1 MKKNIRTRVI
11 LLAFAVLVSILFFL
25 PSMPWYSA
33 FPDWWKKYLPSK
45 GITLGLDLQG
55 GIYLI
60 LEVEEDKAVENLTER
75 TANYM
80 KTDLDGEK
88 LSVQSVKRTSP
99 TEISIQYPESG
110 PKKEDI
116 LKAIEAGFPS
126 FSLKEE
132 KPGEL
137 VFVLGEAEI
146 KRIKDNATTQALETI
161 RNRID
166 QFGVAEP
173 LIQRQG
179 TNQIVIQLPGV
190 KDPQRAKRLVGE
202 TAQLEFK
209 LVDDAS
215 PIAAQLPFSVFSGQE
230 ENVVKEFQSKLPEG
244 DEILFEKV
252 VNKESNQ
259 VTKRPYLVKKRAVLT
274 GDLLTDARVSIDQF
288 NQSFVSITFDPTGA
302 QMFAKVTAENVK
314 KRLAI
319 ILDNVIYSAP
329 VIQESIPSGRAQI
342 SGNFTTQDANDLAI
356 VLRAGALP
364 APVRTLQDLTVG
376 PSLGQDSIEKGVRAT
391 VIAGILVVIFM
402 VFYYRLS
409 GLIADFAL
417 ILNLIVLVG
426 ALAALNA
433 TLTLPG
439 IAGVILTIGM
449 GVDSNVLIFERIR
462 EELRQGKPVRLAVD
476 GGYQKAFL
484 TIIDSH
490 VTTLITAF
498 ILFMF
503 GTGPIKGFAVSLCLG
518 ITINLFTALVG
529 TKVVFD
535 WINSRKKLERLSI

>member
-1 MKKNIRTRVI
+1 VKKNIRTRVI
-11 LLAFAVLVSILFFL
+11 LLTLSVLVSILFFL
-25 PSMPWYSA
+25 PSTPWYSS

-55 GIYLI
+55 GIHLI

-75 TANYM
+75 SANHM
-80 KTDLDGEK
+80 KSLLDEK
-88 LSVQSVKRTSP
+88 KLPVESVKRISA
-99 TEISIQYPESG
+99 TEIMVQYPESV
-110 PKKEDI
+110 KKPDIIKQIEDN
-116 LKAIEAGFPS
+116 FPT

-137 VFVLGEAEI
+137 VFSLGELEV

-179 TNQIVIQLPGV
+179 TKQIVIQLPGV
-190 KDPQRAKRLVGE
+190 KDPQRAKRLIGE

-209 LVDDAS
+209 LLDEDS
-215 PIAAQLPFSVFSGQE
+215 PLAGQLPFSVSPGEE
-230 ENVVKEFQSKLPEG
+230 ENFLKELGPKLPPT
-244 DEILFEKV
+244 DEILFERV
-252 VNKESNQ
+252 VNKETGR
-259 VTKRPYLVKKRAVLT
+259 VTKRPFLVKKRAVLT
-274 GDLLTDARVSIDQF
+274 GDLLTDARVAIGQF
-288 NQSFVSITFDPTGA
+288 NEPYVSITFDSTGA
-302 QMFAKVTAENVK
+302 QLFAKITAENVR

-319 ILDNVIYSAP
+319 VLDNVIYSAP
-329 VIQESIPSGRAQI
+329 VINESISGGRAQI
-342 SGNFTTQDANDLAI
+342 NGSFTTQDANDLAI

-364 APVRTLQDLTVG
+364 APVRTIQDLTVG
-376 PSLGQDSIEKGVRAT
+376 PSLGQDSIEKGIRSTA
-391 VIAGILVVIFM
+391 IAGALVVVFM

-417 ILNLIVLVG
+417 VLNLVVLVG

-476 GGYQKAFL
+476 GGYEKAFL

-503 GTGPIKGFAVSLCLG
+503 GTGPIKGFAISLSLG
-518 ITINLFTALVG
+518 ITINLFTALIG

-535 WINSRKKLERLSI
+535 WINSRRKLERLSI

>member
-1 MKKNIRTRVI
+1 VKKNIRTRVI
-11 LLAFAVLVSILFFL
+11 LLTLAVLISILFFL
-25 PSMPWYSA
+25 PSTPWYSS

-55 GIYLI
+55 GIHLV

-75 TANYM
+75 SANRM
-80 KTDLDGEK
+80 KALLDEK
-88 LSVQSVKRTSP
+88 KLAVQSVKRVSA
-99 TEISIQYPESG
+99 TEVVIQYTESV
-110 PKKEDI
+110 KKQDIIKQIEDN
-116 LKAIEAGFPS
+116 FPT

-137 VFVLGEAEI
+137 VFSLGEMEA
-146 KRIKDNATTQALETI
+146 KRIKENATSQALETI

-190 KDPQRAKRLVGE
+190 KDAQRAKRLIGE

-209 LVDDAS
+209 LLDEDN
-215 PIAAQLPFSVFSGQE
+215 PLAAQLPFSVPLSEE
-230 ENVVKEFQSKLPEG
+230 ENFLKGFESKLPPT
-244 DEILFEKV
+244 DEILFERV
-252 VNKESNQ
+252 VNKETGR
-259 VTKRPYLVKKRAVLT
+259 VTKRPFLVKKRAVLT
-274 GDLLTDARVSIDQF
+274 GDLLTDARVAMGQF
-288 NQSFVSITFDPTGA
+288 NEPYVSITFDATGA
-302 QMFAKVTAENVK
+302 QLFAKITAENVR

-319 ILDNVIYSAP
+319 VLDNVVYSAP
-329 VIQESIPSGRAQI
+329 VINESISGGRAQI
-342 SGNFTTQDANDLAI
+342 NGSFTTQDANDLAI
-356 VLRAGALP
+356 VLRAGALA
-364 APVRTLQDLTVG
+364 APVRTIQDLTVG
-376 PSLGQDSIEKGVRAT
+376 PSLGRDSIEKGIRST
-391 VIAGILVVIFM
+391 VIAGALVVIFM

-409 GLIADFAL
+409 GLVADFAL
-417 ILNLIVLVG
+417 VLNLIVLVG

-476 GGYQKAFL
+476 SGYEKAFL

-503 GTGPIKGFAVSLCLG
+503 GTGPIKGFAISLSLG

-535 WINSRKKLERLSI
+535 WINSRRKLERLSI

>member
-11 LLAFAVLVSILFFL
+11 LLTLSVLISILFFL
-25 PSMPWYSA
+25 PSTPWYSS
-33 FPDWWKKYLPSK
+33 FPAWWKKYLPSK

-55 GIYLI
+55 GIHLI

-75 TANYM
+75 SANYM
-80 KTDLDGEK
+80 KTLLDEKK
-88 LSVQSVKRTSP
+88 LSVQSVKRISA
-99 TEISIQYPESG
+99 TEIMIQYPEST
-110 PKKEDI
+110 KKEDL
-116 LKAIEAGFPS
+116 LKQIEPNFPT
-126 FSLKEE
+126 FSLKDE

-137 VFVLGEAEI
+137 LFSLGEGEI
-146 KRIKDNATTQALETI
+146 KRIKDNATSQALETI

-179 TNQIVIQLPGV
+179 ANQIVIQLPGV
-190 KDPQRAKRLVGE
+190 KDPQRAKRLIGE

-209 LVDDAS
+209 LLDEDNPLVG
-215 PIAAQLPFSVFSGQE
+215 QLPLNVPPGEE
-230 ENVVKEFQSKLPEG
+230 ENIVKEFQSKLPEG
-244 DEILFEKV
+244 DEILFERA
-252 VNKESNQ
+252 VNKETGR

-274 GDLLTDARVSIDQF
+274 GDLLTDARVAIGQF
-288 NQSFVSITFDPTGA
+288 NEPYVSITFDATGA
-302 QMFAKVTAENVK
+302 QLFAKITAENVK

-319 ILDNVIYSAP
+319 VLDNVIYSAP
-329 VIQESIPSGRAQI
+329 VINESIPSGRAQI
-342 SGNFTTQDANDLAI
+342 TGSFTTQEANDLAI

-376 PSLGQDSIEKGVRAT
+376 PSLGRDSIEKGIHAT
-391 VIAGILVVIFM
+391 VIAGVLVVIFM

-409 GLIADFAL
+409 GFIADFAL
-417 ILNLIVLVG
+417 VLNLIVLVG

-476 GGYQKAFL
+476 GGYEKAFL
-484 TIIDSH
+484 TVIDSH

-503 GTGPIKGFAVSLCLG
+503 GTGPIKGFAVSLSLG

-535 WINSRKKLERLSI
+535 WINSRRKLERLSI